1 MKLEKELFKGNTD
14 MLVLI
19 LLSQENLYGY
29 KIIKKLEEESNNIFT
44 LKEGTLYPILH
55 SLEKQQLVESYWEE
69 GASMRKRKYYKIT
82 NKGIKALKEK
92 KNEWDKYVEGIQNLL
107 KGVDCIHE
115 K

>member
-1 MKLEKELFKGNTD
+1 MKFEKELFKGNTD

-19 LLSQENLYGY
+19 LLSKEDLYGY
-29 KIIKKLEEESNNIFT
+29 KLIRKLEENSKDIFS

-69 GASMRKRKYYKIT
+69 SISTRKRKFYKIT
-82 NKGIKALKEK
+82 DKGQKALKEK
-92 KNEWDKYVEGIQNLL
+92 KSEWNKYVEGVNNLL
-107 KGVDCIHE
+107 TEVDYIYA